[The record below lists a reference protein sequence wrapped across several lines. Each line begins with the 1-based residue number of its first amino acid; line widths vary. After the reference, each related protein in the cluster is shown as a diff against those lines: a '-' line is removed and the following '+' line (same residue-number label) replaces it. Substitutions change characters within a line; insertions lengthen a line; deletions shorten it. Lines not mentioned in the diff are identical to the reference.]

1 MKNSRLPAVER
12 AMLLAASQVKR
23 SEKESHPL
31 PLRPRKQAEAEGQV
45 LPGVAA
51 VQGHALAL
59 EVVPDLDP
67 AQDPALAPD
76 RDQDQDRKRDQ
87 DRNLSLDL
95 VQDQSLDP
103 DHRLQIKAAPL
114 PDPVLQARLEHRAGI
129 HVAAVGHQSL
139 ARVHQVHGGLHDRNL
154 GAVVRGL
161 PHRPVL
167 IKCS

>member
-51 VQGHALAL
+51 AQGHALAL

-67 AQDPALAPD
+67 AQAPALA
-76 RDQDQDRKRDQ
+76 RDQDLDRKRDP

-139 ARVHQVHGGLHDRNL
+139 ARVHRVQGGLHDRNL

>member
-1 MKNSRLPAVER
+1 
-12 AMLLAASQVKR
+12 MLLAASQVKR
-23 SEKESHPL
+23 NEKESHPL
-31 PLRPRKQAEAEGQV
+31 PLRPRMQAAGAAEDQV

-51 VQGHALAL
+51 AQGHAQVL
-59 EVVPDLDP
+59 EVVPALDP
-67 AQDPALAPD
+67 APALALALIPD

-103 DHRLQIKAAPL
+103 DHRLQIKAARL
-114 PDPVLQARLEHRAGI
+114 PGPVLQARLERRVGI

-139 ARVHQVHGGLHDRNL
+139 ARVRLVHGGLHDRNL

>member
-12 AMLLAASQVKR
+12 AMLLAASQVER

-31 PLRPRKQAEAEGQV
+31 PLRPRKQEAAEGQV

-51 VQGHALAL
+51 AQGHALVL

-67 AQDPALAPD
+67 AQALALVPD
-76 RDQDQDRKRDQ
+76 RDQDPN
-87 DRNLSLDL
+87 RNLSLDL

-114 PDPVLQARLEHRAGI
+114 PDPVLQARLKHRA
-129 HVAAVGHQSL
+129 VAAVGHQSL

>member
-1 MKNSRLPAVER
+1 
-12 AMLLAASQVKR
+12 MLLAASQVKR
-23 SEKESHPL
+23 NEKESHPL
-31 PLRPRKQAEAEGQV
+31 PLRPRMQAAAAAEDQV

-51 VQGHALAL
+51 AQGHAQVL
-59 EVVPDLDP
+59 EVVPALDP
-67 AQDPALAPD
+67 APAPAPIPD

-103 DHRLQIKAAPL
+103 DHRLQIKAAHL
-114 PDPVLQARLEHRAGI
+114 PGPVLQARLEHRVGI

-139 ARVHQVHGGLHDRNL
+139 ARVRLVHGGLHDRNL

>member
-1 MKNSRLPAVER
+1 
-12 AMLLAASQVKR
+12 MLLAASQVKR
-23 SEKESHPL
+23 SENESHPL

-51 VQGHALAL
+51 AQGHAQGHALAL

-67 AQDPALAPD
+67 AQAPALDPD
-76 RDQDQDRKRDQ
+76 RDQDQDRKRDP

>member
-1 MKNSRLPAVER
+1 
-12 AMLLAASQVKR
+12 MLLAASQVER

-31 PLRPRKQAEAEGQV
+31 PLRPRKQEAAEGQV

-51 VQGHALAL
+51 AQGHALAL

-67 AQDPALAPD
+67 AQAPALAPD
-76 RDQDQDRKRDQ
+76 RDQDQDRKRDP

-114 PDPVLQARLEHRAGI
+114 PDPVLQARLKHRA
-129 HVAAVGHQSL
+129 VAAVGHQSL

>member
-1 MKNSRLPAVER
+1 
-12 AMLLAASQVKR
+12 MLLAASQVKR
-23 SEKESHPL
+23 NEKESHPL
-31 PLRPRKQAEAEGQV
+31 PLRPRKEAAVEDQV

-51 VQGHALAL
+51 AQGHALVL

-76 RDQDQDRKRDQ
+76 RDQDQDRKRDL

-95 VQDQSLDP
+95 VQDQNLDP
-103 DHRLQIKAAPL
+103 DHRLQIKAAHL
-114 PDPVLQARLEHRAGI
+114 LDPVLQARLEHQAGI

-154 GAVVRGL
+154 GALVRGL

-167 IKCS
+167 IKCL

>member
-1 MKNSRLPAVER
+1 
-12 AMLLAASQVKR
+12 MLLAASQVKR

-51 VQGHALAL
+51 AQGHAQGHAL
-59 EVVPDLDP
+59 VVPDLDP
-67 AQDPALAPD
+67 AQAQALAPD
-76 RDQDQDRKRDQ
+76 RDQDQDLKRDP

-139 ARVHQVHGGLHDRNL
+139 ARVRPVHEGLHDRNL

>member
-1 MKNSRLPAVER
+1 
-12 AMLLAASQVKR
+12 MLLAASQVKR

-51 VQGHALAL
+51 AQGHALAL

-67 AQDPALAPD
+67 AQALALVPD
-76 RDQDQDRKRDQ
+76 RDQDPN
-87 DRNLSLDL
+87 RNLSLDL

-139 ARVHQVHGGLHDRNL
+139 ARVHRVQGGLHDRNL

>member
-1 MKNSRLPAVER
+1 
-12 AMLLAASQVKR
+12 MLLAASQVKR

-31 PLRPRKQAEAEGQV
+31 PLRPRKQEAAEGQV
-45 LPGVAA
+45 LPEVVAA
-51 VQGHALAL
+51 QGHALAL

-67 AQDPALAPD
+67 AQAPALAPD
-76 RDQDQDRKRDQ
+76 RDQDQDRKRDP

-114 PDPVLQARLEHRAGI
+114 PDPVLQARLEHQAGI
-129 HVAAVGHQSL
+129 HVAAVGHKSL
-139 ARVHQVHGGLHDRNL
+139 ARVHQVHGSLHDRNL
-154 GAVVRGL
+154 GVVVRGL
-161 PHRPVL
+161 PPRPVL

>member
-1 MKNSRLPAVER
+1 
-12 AMLLAASQVKR
+12 MLLAASQVKR

-51 VQGHALAL
+51 AQGHAQGHALAL

-67 AQDPALAPD
+67 AQAQALAPD
-76 RDQDQDRKRDQ
+76 RDQDQDLKRDP

-114 PDPVLQARLEHRAGI
+114 PGPVLQARLEYRTGI